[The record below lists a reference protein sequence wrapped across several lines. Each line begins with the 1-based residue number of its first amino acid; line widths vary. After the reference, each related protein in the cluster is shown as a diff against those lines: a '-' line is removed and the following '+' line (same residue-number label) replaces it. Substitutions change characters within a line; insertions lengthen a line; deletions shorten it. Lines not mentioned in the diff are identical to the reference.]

1 MPTSSRTALRFS
13 RRFAFDAVGNVF
25 DDSVF
30 SFFVCGYRT
39 FRDDVGI
46 VPYGCNVGFRYGVHP
61 VPAHCRGIGRTQF
74 APTKMTGWVEIL
86 SLRGAKRRGNPFS
99 LLTEKCG

>member
-13 RRFAFDAVGNVF
+13 RRFAYDVLGNVF

-30 SFFVCGYRT
+30 SFFVRGYRM

-46 VPYGCNVGFRYGVHP
+46 VPYGV
-61 VPAHCRGIGRTQF
+61 
-74 APTKMTGWVEIL
+74 
-86 SLRGAKRRGNPFS
+86 RRVV
-99 LLTEKCG
+99 